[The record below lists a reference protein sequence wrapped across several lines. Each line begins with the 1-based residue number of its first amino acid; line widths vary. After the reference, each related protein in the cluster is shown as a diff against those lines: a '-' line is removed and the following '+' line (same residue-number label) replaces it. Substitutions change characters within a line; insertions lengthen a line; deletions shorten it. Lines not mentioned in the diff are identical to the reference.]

1 MINILSSQHKCC
13 SQLYDTIV
21 LMDFFPRSLHFSPPA
36 CRCPT
41 SRQIQFLPHYLDH
54 MKLHD
59 GLLRCFCYHSG
70 CGERFATPQA
80 LRDHVRVHQP
90 LQARCH
96 FPECDRLFASLPH
109 AYDHEWRH
117 YIPTPQRDELSRLA
131 RQKTTSAEAPWKQK
145 VKVEEA
151 WLQSRKPPLVT
162 EWREAFKCDAEP
174 EDSAAGSEADRQ
186 GGSPAAPAA
195 PVAVNGCEDA
205 GQETRPP
212 SPAPPPLPLQTSPPT
227 PAAKRH
233 PRILCSDAI
242 DVHDHADETSTMAE
256 GIQKTLGEPHIAE
269 HKSFKP
275 EDPAY
280 APFLKAP
287 FIRPPPSTYLNESVL
302 SMRRRRTKEEAAP
315 ARPAPGISR
324 TGGEN
329 QQAGGGEQKTR
340 TRCDKCLSSFSS
352 SQELEKHR
360 ALNTCSA
367 LFGFDSDDES

>member
-1 MINILSSQHKCC
+1 
-13 SQLYDTIV
+13 
-21 LMDFFPRSLHFSPPA
+21 
-36 CRCPT
+36 
-41 SRQIQFLPHYLDH
+41 
-54 MKLHD
+54 MKLHNE
-59 GLLRCFCYHSG
+59 LLRCFCYHTG

-80 LRDHVRVHQP
+80 LREHVRVHQP

-96 FPECDRLFASLPH
+96 FPECDRLFPSLTH

-117 YIPTPQRDELSRLA
+117 YIPTPQRDELSRLG
-131 RQKTTSAEAPWKQK
+131 RQKTASAEAPWKQK

-151 WLQSRKPPLVT
+151 WLQSKKLPVVT
-162 EWREAFKCDAEP
+162 EWHDAFACNAEP
-174 EDSAAGSEADRQ
+174 GDSELGSEIDRQ
-186 GGSPAAPAA
+186 GGFPA
-195 PVAVNGCEDA
+195 AVNGCEDA
-205 GQETRPP
+205 GGGQATRPPPPAPPPPPLQSPPP
-212 SPAPPPLPLQTSPPT
+212 SPA
-227 PAAKRH
+227 AKKH
-233 PRILCSDAI
+233 PRILSADAI
-242 DVHDHADETSTMAE
+242 DVLDHADEMSTMAE

-287 FIRPPPSTYLNESVL
+287 FVRPPPSTYLNESVL
-302 SMRRRRTKEEAAP
+302 SMRRRRTKEEAPP
-315 ARPAPGISR
+315 AKPAFGNSR
-324 TGGEN
+324 TGSEN
-329 QQAGGGEQKTR
+329 QSQGGGVGGATVEQRPR